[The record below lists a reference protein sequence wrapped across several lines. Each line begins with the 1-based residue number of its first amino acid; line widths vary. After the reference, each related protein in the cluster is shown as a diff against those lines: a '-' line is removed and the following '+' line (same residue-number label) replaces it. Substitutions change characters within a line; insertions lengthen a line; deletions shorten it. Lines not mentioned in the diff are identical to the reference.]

1 MGHREIN
8 QMFQGYRAMYVGVKI
23 SKPGSL
29 DFSVGTLYTL
39 QLTAFLFFFSS
50 HSISPFFHIFLV
62 LFLFFFF
69 IFPLLWFSVRKVRSL
84 FSLFILPFF
93 TISFFLFPGFNFFSI
108 WAMCKSLFLVSRY
121 LSIFSFMYLF
131 EFFNLLHCDLKV
143 FSIKL
148 LLLCL

>member
-1 MGHREIN
+1 
-8 QMFQGYRAMYVGVKI
+8 MFQGYRAMCVGVKI

-39 QLTAFLFFFSS
+39 QLTAF
-50 HSISPFFHIFLV
+50 
-62 LFLFFFF
+62 FFFF
-69 IFPLLWFSVRKVRSL
+69 LLIPFPLSFTFFWYCFYFFFLIFPFLWFSVRKVRSL

-121 LSIFSFMYLF
+121 LSIFSFIYLF